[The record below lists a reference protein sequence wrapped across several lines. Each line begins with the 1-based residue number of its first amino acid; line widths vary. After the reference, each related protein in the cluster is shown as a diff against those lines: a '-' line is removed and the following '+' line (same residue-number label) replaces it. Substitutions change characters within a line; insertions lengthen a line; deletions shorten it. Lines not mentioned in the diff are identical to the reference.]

1 MSPSTRVARSGQGH
15 WRRLGR
21 LALDTSPAAWAATH
35 AALPVVEPLGG
46 DRFALYLSLR
56 DREGRARIGRS
67 VLTMSNAPRLDPLDP
82 EPVLD
87 LGPLGAFDDS
97 GVTTSCLVRSGTDRF
112 LYYTGWSRGVTVP
125 FYLAASVA
133 ISRNGAPFERWS
145 LAPLLERS
153 PVDPFLTASPFVLV
167 GHGRWRM
174 WYVSATEWRASESGP
189 RHYYHIRYAES
200 ADGIAWHREG
210 QVCVDYASPDEH
222 AFARPWV
229 VHDDDRYRMWFAV
242 RGERYRIACA
252 ESTDGL
258 SWTRRS
264 ELGLTAGA
272 EAWESEMV
280 EYPCVFDWDGRRFM
294 LYNGNDY
301 GRSGLGLAV
310 LEADV

>member
-1 MSPSTRVARSGQGH
+1 VSTSIRPAPSGQGG

-21 LALDTSPAAWAATH
+21 LALDTSRAEWAATH
-35 AALPVVEPLGG
+35 AALPVIESLGD

-67 VLTMSNAPRLDPLDP
+67 VLTMSDTPRLEPLDRDP
-82 EPVLD
+82 ILD

-97 GVTTSCLVRSGTDRF
+97 GVTTSCLVTAGRDRF
-112 LYYTGWSRGVTVP
+112 LYYTGWSQGVTVP

-133 ISRNGAPFERWS
+133 ISQDGGPFERVS

-153 PVDPFLTASPFVLV
+153 AVDPFLTASPFVLV

-174 WYVSATEWRASESGP
+174 WYVSATEWRTTETRP

-200 ADGIAWHREG
+200 ADGLTWQRDG
-210 QVCVDYASPDEH
+210 RVCVDYETDDEH

-229 VHDDDRYRMWFAV
+229 VRDEDQYRMWFSV
-242 RGERYRIACA
+242 RGERYRIALA
-252 ESTDGL
+252 ESSDGVT
-258 SWTRRS
+258 WTRHDR
-264 ELGLTAGA
+264 LGLTAGA
-272 EAWESEMV
+272 DEWESDMV
-280 EYPCVFDWDGRRFM
+280 EYPCVFDWNDRRFM

-301 GRSGLGLAV
+301 GRSGVGLAV
-310 LEADV
+310 LDA